1 VRPEP
6 ERRLAAVL
14 AADVAG
20 YSRLMAT
27 DEDATVRA
35 LGELREEVG
44 RLLPEHRGRLVDFT
58 GDNFLTEFPTALDAV
73 RCAVAIQQLLGE
85 RNAGLPDARRM
96 QLRIGVHLGDIR
108 VEGERIYGDGVNIAA
123 RLEGLSE
130 AGGIAVSDAVRGQ
143 VRSKLDL
150 GWEDLGEQSVKN
162 LPEPVRVFRAR
173 FGAGAEASPAT
184 DPSLPGLEEL
194 TVPGFG
200 GRPAVAVLPFDNLSP
215 DPEQEYFAD
224 GVAEDLITR
233 LSCWR
238 SLPVIARN
246 SSFTYKGKA
255 VDVKQVS
262 RELGV
267 RYVVEGSVR
276 KAGRRVRVSAQLIDA
291 PSGHH
296 LWAETYDRELED
308 LFELQDEITTAI
320 VAAINPE
327 LQRAEME
334 RAVRKPPQSL
344 DAYEHSM
351 RGFWHFSRHSKGDN
365 TTARSHF
372 EKALEVDPGRAAALM
387 GLVLTHSEELVQGW
401 TNAPLASIAEL
412 ERLEQRCSALDPR
425 DPNCQRAL
433 AFIYAHTGR
442 REQLMAA
449 CKLALE
455 LNPSDADAYGQ
466 LGYFQSL
473 TGQPEEAIANLEKA
487 LRLNPRGELPWLYIS
502 GMAWAHMAAAR
513 YHDAVECLKRCLQ
526 WRPDYNLVYRGLA
539 ASYAQL
545 GRLEEARAMA
555 AECRRLEPDVS
566 ISKIELEISFADPAF
581 IGPYFAALREAGI
594 PE

>member
-1 VRPEP
+1 
-6 ERRLAAVL
+6 
-14 AADVAG
+14 VAG
-20 YSRLMAT
+20 YSRLMAA
-27 DEDATVRA
+27 DEDATVAA
-35 LGELREEVG
+35 LGELREAIDK
-44 RLLPEHRGRLVDFT
+44 LLPEHRGRLVDFT

-73 RCAVAIQQLLGE
+73 RCAAAIQQLLAE
-85 RNAGLPDARRM
+85 RNAELPDARRM
-96 QLRIGVHLGDIR
+96 RLRIGVHLGDIR

-123 RLEGLSE
+123 RLEGLSQP
-130 AGGIAVSDAVRGQ
+130 GGIAVSDAVRGQ

-173 FGAGAEASPAT
+173 LGADAEASPAT

-200 GRPAVAVLPFDNLSP
+200 GRPAVAVLPFDNLSR

-224 GVAEDLITR
+224 GIAEDLITR

-255 VDVKQVS
+255 ADVKQVS

-267 RYVVEGSVR
+267 RYLVEGSVR
-276 KAGRRVRVSAQLIDA
+276 KAGQRVRVSAQLIDA

-327 LQRAEME
+327 LHRAERE

-351 RGFWHFSRHSKGDN
+351 RGFWHLSRHSKGDN
-365 TTARSHF
+365 ATARSHF
-372 EKALEVDPGRAAALM
+372 EKALELDPGNAATLM
-387 GLVLTHSEELVQGW
+387 GLVYTHSADLVGW
-401 TNAPLASIAEL
+401 SEAPLASIAEL
-412 ERLEQRCSALDPR
+412 ERLEQRCAALDPR
-425 DPNCQRAL
+425 DPDCQAAL
-433 AFIYAHTGR
+433 SLIYAHTGR
-442 REQLMAA
+442 REELMAA
-449 CKLALE
+449 CELALE
-455 LNPSDADAYGQ
+455 LNPSDANAYGR

-487 LRLNPRGELPWLYIS
+487 LRLNPRGELSWANFS
-502 GMAWAHMAAAR
+502 GMAWAHFAAAR
-513 YHDAVECLKRCLQ
+513 YDAAVECLKRCLQ
-526 WRPDYNLVYRGLA
+526 WRPDYNLAYRGLA

-555 AECRRLEPDVS
+555 AECLRLEPDLS
-566 ISKIELEISFADPAF
+566 IAKIELEISFADPGF
-581 IGPYFAALREAGI
+581 TDRYFAALQEAGI